1 MINKILKLCKS
12 KLFFKGLLSG
22 IAATVEH
29 EILLKDIQPPNT
41 IIDIG
46 SNKGQFLILIE
57 KMFPGR
63 TAYSFEPIKEMM
75 DKQKKF
81 FSFKQNIYFYNYA
94 LGSESSL
101 KNFFITLRKD
111 SSSFLKINE
120 VNNQNK
126 NYNIKE
132 NRPIQI
138 NTLDDCFE
146 NKNIKQ
152 PILIKIDVQ
161 GYELEV
167 LKGSAKT
174 LNSIDYIYV
183 EVNSGEVYEGCA
195 KIEEIDDF
203 LDKHNFLRVATKFA
217 YDFLPWGD
225 AFYVRRENLNNTQ
238 ILRAKIYK
246 YIISKKYLYKYFI
259 YLRKFYWKLIS
270 N

>member
-167 LKGSAKT
+167 LKGSELMLKQTEYILLEVTESEMYKT
-174 LNSIDYIYV
+174 Q
-183 EVNSGEVYEGCA
+183 A
-195 KIEEIDDF
+195 TEELIIKF
-203 LDKHNFLRVATKFA
+203 LKKFNFRVMKTSKWNFIKKTNFKQRDILFKKHN
-217 YDFLPWGD
+217 
-225 AFYVRRENLNNTQ
+225 E
-238 ILRAKIYK
+238 
-246 YIISKKYLYKYFI
+246 
-259 YLRKFYWKLIS
+259 
-270 N
+270 

>member
-152 PILIKIDVQ
+152 PIFIKIDVQ

-167 LKGSAKT
+167 LKGSELMLKQTEYILLEVTESEMYKT
-174 LNSIDYIYV
+174 Q
-183 EVNSGEVYEGCA
+183 A
-195 KIEEIDDF
+195 TEELIIKF
-203 LDKHNFLRVATKFA
+203 LKKFNFRVMKTSKWNFIKKTNFKQRDILFKKHN
-217 YDFLPWGD
+217 
-225 AFYVRRENLNNTQ
+225 E
-238 ILRAKIYK
+238 
-246 YIISKKYLYKYFI
+246 
-259 YLRKFYWKLIS
+259 
-270 N
+270 

>member
-29 EILLKDIQPPNT
+29 EILLKDIQSPNT

-46 SNKGQFLILIE
+46 SNKVQFLILIE

-81 FSFKQNIYFYNYA
+81 FSFKQNIYFYNFA
-94 LGSESSL
+94 LGSEASL

-167 LKGSAKT
+167 LKGSELMLKQTEYILLEVTESEMYKT
-174 LNSIDYIYV
+174 Q
-183 EVNSGEVYEGCA
+183 A
-195 KIEEIDDF
+195 TEELIIKF
-203 LDKHNFLRVATKFA
+203 LKKFNFRVMKTSKWNFIKKTNFKQRDILFKKHN
-217 YDFLPWGD
+217 
-225 AFYVRRENLNNTQ
+225 E
-238 ILRAKIYK
+238 
-246 YIISKKYLYKYFI
+246 
-259 YLRKFYWKLIS
+259 
-270 N
+270 

>member
-1 MINKILKLCKS
+1 MTS
-12 KLFFKGLLSG
+12 
-22 IAATVEH
+22 
-29 EILLKDIQPPNT
+29 
-41 IIDIG
+41 
-46 SNKGQFLILIE
+46 FLQILIE

-81 FSFKQNIYFYNYA
+81 FSFKKNIYFYNFA
-94 LGSESSL
+94 LGSEASL

-167 LKGSAKT
+167 LKGSELMLKQTEYILLEVTESEMYKT
-174 LNSIDYIYV
+174 Q
-183 EVNSGEVYEGCA
+183 A
-195 KIEEIDDF
+195 TEELIIKF
-203 LDKHNFLRVATKFA
+203 LKKFNFRVMKTSKWNFIKKTNFKQRDILFKKHN
-217 YDFLPWGD
+217 
-225 AFYVRRENLNNTQ
+225 E
-238 ILRAKIYK
+238 
-246 YIISKKYLYKYFI
+246 
-259 YLRKFYWKLIS
+259 
-270 N
+270 

>member
-1 MINKILKLCKS
+1 M
-12 KLFFKGLLSG
+12 LSG

-29 EILLKDIQPPNT
+29 EILLKDIQPPKT

-81 FSFKQNIYFYNYA
+81 FSFKKNIYFYNFA
-94 LGSESSL
+94 LGSEASL

-167 LKGSAKT
+167 LKGSELMLKQTEYILLEVTESEMYKT
-174 LNSIDYIYV
+174 Q
-183 EVNSGEVYEGCA
+183 A
-195 KIEEIDDF
+195 TEELIIKF
-203 LDKHNFLRVATKFA
+203 LKKFNFRVMKTSKWNFIKKTNFKQRDILFKKHN
-217 YDFLPWGD
+217 
-225 AFYVRRENLNNTQ
+225 E
-238 ILRAKIYK
+238 
-246 YIISKKYLYKYFI
+246 
-259 YLRKFYWKLIS
+259 
-270 N
+270 

>member
-81 FSFKQNIYFYNYA
+81 FSFKQNIYFYNFA
-94 LGSESSL
+94 LGSEASL

-167 LKGSAKT
+167 LKGSELMLKQTEYILLEVTESEMYKT
-174 LNSIDYIYV
+174 Q
-183 EVNSGEVYEGCA
+183 A
-195 KIEEIDDF
+195 TEELIIKF
-203 LDKHNFLRVATKFA
+203 LKKFNFRVMKTSKWNFIKKTNFKQRDILFKKHN
-217 YDFLPWGD
+217 
-225 AFYVRRENLNNTQ
+225 E
-238 ILRAKIYK
+238 
-246 YIISKKYLYKYFI
+246 
-259 YLRKFYWKLIS
+259 
-270 N
+270 